1 MRGKKSVEPLRVI
14 FTDAEGVSEGD
25 SVKRVYSF
33 DEMAMALTG
42 MNVAQFVKDIARNR
56 NGKYSHILVDKE

>member
-1 MRGKKSVEPLRVI
+1 MRGRSSAESLKVT
-14 FTDAEGVSEGD
+14 FTDAEGVEGD
-25 SVKRVYSF
+25 GGKREYTF

-56 NGKYSHILVDKE
+56 NGKYNHILVDKD